1 MSSNAINVMLE
12 EKIRD
17 RLGRLARSQDTSV
30 ESLIRRAVVE
40 YLTRQESQRRDRQ
53 ADLERWEEFRRSGK
67 SISKDELLDWLS
79 EFS

>member
-17 RLGRLARSQDTSV
+17 RLERLARSQDTSV